1 MPVNEG
7 RVMMRELEKYKGD
20 PNLNEGEEE
29 TTLVADT
36 GKVFIRQCSDET
48 YLLGVDRDPNPDK
61 WCHSVITI
69 TELQRKKLIEFL
81 SFGDA

>member
-1 MPVNEG
+1 MS
-7 RVMMRELEKYKGD
+7 ELEKYKGD

-36 GKVFIRQCSDET
+36 GKVFIRHRSNET
-48 YLLGVDRDPNPDK
+48 YLLGVDRDPDPDK
-61 WCHSVITI
+61 WCRSVVTL